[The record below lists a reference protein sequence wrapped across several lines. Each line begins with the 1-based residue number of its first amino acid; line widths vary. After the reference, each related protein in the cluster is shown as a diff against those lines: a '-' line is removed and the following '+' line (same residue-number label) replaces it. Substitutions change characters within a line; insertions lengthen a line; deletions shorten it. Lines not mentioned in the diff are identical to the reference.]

1 MFTIYILDVKVRAWG
16 SLSKPFGFLLGPH
29 IILQNQLTFGT
40 GEEPLKGAENIIKLN
55 RYTKPTNEQTLL
67 RLK

>member
-29 IILQNQLTFGT
+29 IILQNQLTFST
-40 GEEPLKGAENIIKLN
+40 GEEPLKGAENIIKLIDILN
-55 RYTKPTNEQTLL
+55 LQMNKPYYD
-67 RLK
+67 

>member
-40 GEEPLKGAENIIKLN
+40 GEEPLKGAENIIKLIDILN
-55 RYTKPTNEQTLL
+55 LQMNKPYYD
-67 RLK
+67 

>member
-16 SLSKPFGFLLGPH
+16 SLSKPVGFLLGPH

-40 GEEPLKGAENIIKLN
+40 GEEPLKGAEKIIKLIDILN
-55 RYTKPTNEQTLL
+55 LQMNKPYYD
-67 RLK
+67 